1 MANWQ
6 NVEAGEDI
14 VALIENGAAA
24 AFKEATGQDMPA
36 GFKNWSFRKW
46 QGSYVYG
53 LEMDAAAKALA
64 PKAKDAAP
72 KGGNVAPADAETRKA
87 VVAWVEYITA
97 GHGKLNDVPEVIR
110 AAVSRALQPVESL
123 MPPTANAPTLLPP
136 ALPANAVPAKG
147 TGMLSMAAVK
157 AQLKR
162 AEKARKAG

>member
-6 NVEAGEDI
+6 NIEASEDI
-14 VALIENGAAA
+14 VALIEQGAAA
-24 AFKEATGQDMPA
+24 AFKEATGQDMPQ

-72 KGGNVAPADAETRKA
+72 KGGNVAPADAETRA
-87 VVAWVEYITA
+87 AIVAWVEYITA

-110 AAVSRALQPVESL
+110 AAVSRAMQPAESL
-123 MPPTANAPTLLPP
+123 MPPAAKAPALMPP
-136 ALPANAVPAKG
+136 AMPAKDAPAKG
-147 TGMLSMAAVK
+147 TGMLSMAAIK
-157 AQLKR
+157 AQVRR

>member
-14 VALIENGAAA
+14 VALIERGAAV

-46 QGSYVYG
+46 NGAYVYG
-53 LEMDAAAKALA
+53 LEMDAAAKALT
-64 PKAKDAAP
+64 PKAKG
-72 KGGNVAPADAETRKA
+72 GGNVAPADAETRKA

-110 AAVSRALQPVESL
+110 AAVSRAIQPPAESL
-123 MPPTANAPTLLPP
+123 MPPAKTGSLLPP
-136 ALPANAVPAKG
+136 ALPAKEPPAKG
-147 TGMLSMAAVK
+147 TGMVSSAALK
-157 AQLKR
+157 AALKR